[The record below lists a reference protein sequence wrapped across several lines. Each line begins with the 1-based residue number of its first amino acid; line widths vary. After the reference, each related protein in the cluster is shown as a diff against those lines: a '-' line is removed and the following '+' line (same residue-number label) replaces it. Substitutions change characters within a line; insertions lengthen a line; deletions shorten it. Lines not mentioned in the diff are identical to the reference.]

1 MTKREM
7 FGSLGKLWRSFKRY
21 PVAVL
26 MAGLAGGI
34 SIGWL
39 LGPKAAVEQIAIPPA
54 KPTVYT
60 TLSNAELKNKSLQL
74 VKAIRDLTRSY
85 YQEDERLRMIA
96 DEKSGTT
103 ASQAERE
110 KIRKAWLDDSAKVHD
125 QYLNRYKNNFWADA
139 ILLRQAIVA
148 KVGGVPGSENP
159 ILFQHPTNILGVE
172 QVANSLDLLGKS
184 LAANQQAQP

>member
-1 MTKREM
+1 MI
-7 FGSLGKLWRSFKRY
+7 GSLGKLWRLLKRY

-34 SIGWL
+34 SIGRL

-54 KPTVYT
+54 KATAYT
-60 TLSNAELKNKSLQL
+60 TLSNEELKSKSLQL
-74 VKAIRDLTRSY
+74 VTLIRDLTRSY

-103 ASQAERE
+103 TSQAERE

-125 QYLNRYKNNFWADA
+125 QYLDRYKSNFWADA

-184 LAANQQAQP
+184 LAANQKAQP